1 MYGSYGMYSGN
12 KSNFSSASNLYKPA
26 GVASFKSNYGPT
38 NNGEMTSLP
47 TQGTTSVISGVVM
60 ETTSFEK
67 LTNTFRAA
75 QHIDYQQNPSPIIL
89 SVRQHAKDGVYTDIN
104 ADQNGNIISFP
115 VGVYVQQYNFPGY
128 ADLYI
133 PPISNPG
140 TGAAPIAIR
149 PTPVVVYEQKI
160 YTKR

>member
-47 TQGTTSVISGVVM
+47 TKGTTSVISGIV
-60 ETTSFEK
+60 TATSSFEK
-67 LTNTFRAA
+67 LTNAFPGA

-89 SVRQHAKDGVYTDIN
+89 SVRQTAKDGIYTDIN
-104 ADQNGNIISFP
+104 TDEYGIRTFP
-115 VGVYVQQYNFPGY
+115 IGLYVQQYDFPGY
-128 ADLYI
+128 ADAYI
-133 PPISNPG
+133 PPISNPSIL
-140 TGAAPIAIR
+140 TSPAIM
-149 PTPVVVYEQKI
+149 PPPVVIYEQQNYIK
-160 YTKR
+160 K